1 MNFYSVYD
9 INLERYVSPFLAP
22 SDTAA
27 MAMVRD
33 SLNPGSILGQFPK
46 NFDLVLIGTWD
57 EAKGITGTNIKY
69 ICNIASLV
77 LSGGDKVD

>member
-1 MNFYSVYD
+1 MNFYSIYD
-9 INLERYVSPFLAP
+9 VKLERYVSPFLAS
-22 SDTAA
+22 SDGAA

-57 EAKGITGTNIKY
+57 ESKGIIDTNKY
-69 ICNIASLV
+69 YVCNIASLV
-77 LSGGDKVD
+77 LSGGDKDD